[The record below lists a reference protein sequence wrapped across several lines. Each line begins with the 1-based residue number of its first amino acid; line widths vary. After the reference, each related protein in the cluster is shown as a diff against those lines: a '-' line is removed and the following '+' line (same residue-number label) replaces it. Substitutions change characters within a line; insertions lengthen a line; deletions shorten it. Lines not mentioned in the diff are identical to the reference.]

1 MLGQVLPLLWDKGH
15 SNQIVSQSVSLCN
28 QTHLYHT
35 ICVSSTPQPHL
46 IPQCHTTLGQLLPL
60 LWGKGHS
67 NRILSQSV
75 TLYNQTHLYH
85 TICVSSSPQPHL
97 ISQCHTTLGQV
108 LPLLWGKG
116 HSNRIVSQSV
126 TLYYQTH
133 LYHTICVSS
142 TPQPHLISQCHTTLG
157 QVLPPWG
164 KGHTTSDITVP
175 HYGQV
180 LPLLWGKGHSNR
192 IVSQSVTLCYQTH
205 LYHTI
210 CVSSTPQPHLISQC
224 HTTLG
229 QVLPLLWGKGHS
241 NRIVSQSVTLCKQTH
256 LYLTICVSSTPQ
268 PHLIPEC
275 HTTLGQ
281 LLPLLWGKGHSNQ
294 ILSQSVTLY
303 KQTHLYH
310 IICVSSSPQPHLISW
325 CHFTLGQVLP
335 LLWGKGH
342 SNRILSQ
349 SVTLYNQ
356 THQYHTICVSSTPQ
370 PHLISQCHTILGQV
384 LPLPWGKGHS
394 NQMLSQSVT
403 LCNQTHLYHT
413 ICVSSSPQPHLI
425 SQCHTTLG
433 QVLPLLW
440 GKGHS
445 NRIVSQSVT
454 LCNQTDL
461 YHTICVSSS
470 SQPHLISQCHTIL
483 GQVLP
488 LPWGKG
494 HSNQILSQSVTLCN
508 QTHLYHTICV
518 SSSPQPHLIS
528 QCHTTLGQVL
538 PLLWEKGHSNRIVS
552 QSVTLCNQTD
562 LYHTICVS
570 SSSQP
575 HLISQCHTTLS
586 QVLPLLWGKGHSNRI
601 VSQSV
606 TLCYQTHLY
615 HTICFSSTPQLHLI
629 SQCHTTLGQVLPL
642 LRGKGHSNQIVS
654 QSVTLCKQTH
664 LYLTICVSST
674 PQSHLIP
681 QCHTTLG
688 QLLPLLWG
696 KGHSNQILSQSVTLY
711 KQTHLYHIICVS
723 SSPQPHLI
731 SRCHFILG
739 QVLPLLWG
747 KGHSNRILSQSVTLY
762 NQTHL
767 YHTICVSST
776 PQPHLISQCHTIL
789 GQVLPLPWG

>member
-1 MLGQVLPLLWDKGH
+1 MPHYSGLAVAATVGQGSHVTLY
-15 SNQIVSQSVSLCN
+15 N

-35 ICVSSTPQPHL
+35 ICVSSSPQPHL
-46 IPQCHTTLGQLLPL
+46 ISQCHTTLGQVLPL

-97 ISQCHTTLGQV
+97 ISQCHTTLGQSVTLCNQTHLYHTICVSSTPQPHLIPQCHTTLGQVLPLPWGKGHSNLILSQSVTLYNQTHLYHTICVSSTPPPHLIPQCHTTLGQV

-116 HSNRIVSQSV
+116 HSNRILSQSV
-126 TLYYQTH
+126 TLYNQTH

-157 QVLPPWG
+157 QVLP
-164 KGHTTSDITVP
+164 
-175 HYGQV
+175 
-180 LPLLWGKGHSNR
+180 LPWGKGHSNR
-192 IVSQSVTLCYQTH
+192 IVSQSVTLYYQTH

-394 NQMLSQSVT
+394 NQILSQSVT

-488 LPWGKG
+488 LLWGKG

-538 PLLWEKGHSNRIVS
+538 PLLWGKGHSNRILS

-575 HLISQCHTTLS
+575 HLISQCHTTLG

-606 TLCYQTHLY
+606 TLCY
-615 HTICFSSTPQLHLI
+615 ICITQYASLVH
-629 SQCHTTLGQVLPL
+629 
-642 LRGKGHSNQIVS
+642 HSYI
-654 QSVTLCKQTH
+654 
-664 LYLTICVSST
+664 
-674 PQSHLIP
+674 
-681 QCHTTLG
+681 
-688 QLLPLLWG
+688 
-696 KGHSNQILSQSVTLY
+696 
-711 KQTHLYHIICVS
+711 
-723 SSPQPHLI
+723 
-731 SRCHFILG
+731 
-739 QVLPLLWG
+739 
-747 KGHSNRILSQSVTLY
+747 
-762 NQTHL
+762 
-767 YHTICVSST
+767 
-776 PQPHLISQCHTIL
+776 
-789 GQVLPLPWG
+789 